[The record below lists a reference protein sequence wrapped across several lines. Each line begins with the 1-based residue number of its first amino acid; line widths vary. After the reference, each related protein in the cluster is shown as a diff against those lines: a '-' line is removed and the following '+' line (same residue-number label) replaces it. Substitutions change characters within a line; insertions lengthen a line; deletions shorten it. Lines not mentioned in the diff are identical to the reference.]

1 MDQEKKGCS
10 LVKMK
15 SNWEEKGFVS
25 FISLLVLQHAQKSF
39 LKFFLSI
46 CYEKKIRF
54 CFVLLFIIIFF
65 LVKHAYYLFS
75 TGSNTRCIQR
85 LWLEKASETA
95 CLCLIKALL

>member
-65 LVKHAYYLFS
+65 WLNMLITFFQLVLTHGAFRDS
-75 TGSNTRCIQR
+75 G
-85 LWLEKASETA
+85 
-95 CLCLIKALL
+95 

>member
-46 CYEKKIRF
+46 WYEKKIRF
-54 CFVLLFIIIFF
+54 CFVLLFIIVIFF
-65 LVKHAYYLFS
+65 FWLNMLITFFQLVLTHGAFRDS
-75 TGSNTRCIQR
+75 G
-85 LWLEKASETA
+85 
-95 CLCLIKALL
+95 

>member
-46 CYEKKIRF
+46 WYEKKIRF
-54 CFVLLFIIIFF
+54 CFVLLFIIVFF
-65 LVKHAYYLFS
+65 FFWLNMLITFFQLVLTHGAFRDS
-75 TGSNTRCIQR
+75 G
-85 LWLEKASETA
+85 
-95 CLCLIKALL
+95 